1 MNSQRDKGKGLSKV
15 YKDIRTYT
23 EWFIVYAVIGWLYE
37 SVWCVLIDENGTFI
51 NRGFLYGPWIPVYGF
66 GMFIVLFFLTKTK
79 IQNGFFVFLS
89 GALLST
95 AAELITSYFLE
106 YLTGHF
112 LWDYSDFFMNFEGRI
127 AVKPEIMFGLLV
139 LFGIKVVHPWMKGLQ
154 TKFRDSVIHDVIFI
168 PVALLFFADVAA
180 SLILKTGLTGGA

>member
-1 MNSQRDKGKGLSKV
+1 MSKV

-37 SVWCVLIDENGTFI
+37 SIWCVLIDENGKFI

-66 GMFIVLFFLTKTK
+66 GMFIVLFFLKKTK
-79 IQNGFFVFLS
+79 IKNGFAVFLS

-95 AAELITSYFLE
+95 AAELATSYFLE

-139 LFGIKVVHPWMKGLQ
+139 LFGIKVVHPKMNELQ
-154 TKFRDSVIHDVIFI
+154 KKFRDKVIHDVIFI
-168 PVALLFFADVAA
+168 PIALLFFADVAA
-180 SLILKTGLTGGA
+180 SLILKTGLIGGA